1 MSYLFPREWPQL
13 HELRHTQARNGG
25 PIAVM
30 MKQDAQR
37 WNDCKNKIFVFD
49 AYGKLFKIIDVS
61 HESAS

>member
-1 MSYLFPREWPQL
+1 
-13 HELRHTQARNGG
+13 
-25 PIAVM
+25 M

-61 HESAS
+61 QKSTVEVNFLIFFVL